1 MNIEG
6 CLDNCFNF
14 VIRFLQLL
22 QVRCLLIHLNQ
33 SNELGFYTNNTFWKH
48 MLPLSSIASVTV
60 LLSYLGLKM
69 CLLWKMPQSLL
80 CPM

>member
-6 CLDNCFNF
+6 CLDNRFNF

-22 QVRCLLIHLNQ
+22 QVSCLIMHLNQ
-33 SNELGFYTNNTFWKH
+33 SNELGLYPNNTFWKH

-60 LLSYLGLKM
+60 LLSYLGLEM